1 MSLAGS
7 VRARVTLLLAASV
20 VLVLLLAAIVMGR
33 QTLEPGSAMLAR
45 MVLHEVGAAPGGDD
59 PFAPLTRTDAP
70 PADIPDSPLARALVD
85 RIAAELGDPERVR
98 FSRSEPRR
106 VWIRGAAAGA
116 SWTGV
121 AVEPLRRP
129 VLRAS
134 VTILLIA
141 GVLVIALGTWLSRQ
155 LTRPLDALA
164 ERADAIVG
172 GGEVESEAVDEL
184 REVAQLRAAL
194 LRAAGRLRTAQVE
207 REQLLAGVSHD
218 LRTPLSR
225 LRFATEL
232 GDSADAAAREAMI
245 ADIEEMDAL
254 IGEFI
259 ALTRQQAA
267 PQVAP
272 VDLAALLGEVAEAWR
287 PQGEVRLELDP
298 TPPLSGDR
306 LALRRALGN
315 LVANAFRHGA
325 PPVTIALSA
334 AAGVTTIAVSDQ
346 GRPVPSD
353 ADSTRGYGLGLS
365 IVQAIARQHGG
376 EVVLES
382 LPEGGLR
389 ATLRLRG
396 APSAPCAP

>member
-1 MSLAGS
+1 MSLVGS
-7 VRARVTLLLAASV
+7 VRSRVTLLLATSV
-20 VLVLLLAAIVMGR
+20 ALVLLLAAIVMGR

-45 MVLHEVGAAPGGDD
+45 MVLHEIGQATGGDDD
-59 PFAPLTRTDAP
+59 PFAPLTRAAP
-70 PADIPDSPLARALVD
+70 PSADIPDSPLARALVD
-85 RIAAELGDPERVR
+85 RLSAELGDPDRIR
-98 FSRSEPRR
+98 FSRTEPRR
-106 VWIRGAAAGA
+106 LWIRGAATD
-116 SWTGV
+116 SPWTGV

-134 VTILLIA
+134 VMILLLA
-141 GVLVIALGTWLSRQ
+141 GITVIAIGFWLSRQ
-155 LTRPLDALA
+155 LTRPLELLA

-172 GGEVESEAVDEL
+172 GGDVEAATADAGEL
-184 REVAQLRAAL
+184 REVAALRAAL
-194 LRAAGRLRTAQVE
+194 LRAAGRLHAAQAE

-272 VDLAALLGEVAEAWR
+272 IDLAALLGEVAEAWR
-287 PQGEVRLELDP
+287 PQGEVRLQIDP
-298 TPPLSGDR
+298 VAPLQGDR
-306 LALRRALGN
+306 LALRRAVGN

-325 PPVTIALSA
+325 PPVTIELSVVN
-334 AAGVTTIAVSDQ
+334 GMTSIAVSDQ
-346 GRPVPSD
+346 GRPIAVD

-376 EVVLES
+376 DVVVA
-382 LPEGGLR
+382 PRADGGLS

-396 APSAPCAP
+396 AV